1 MTALNFYLQ
10 PEQVLLAMDTLSLQ
24 SDGNPH
30 KFLSKIFPI
39 LHLNGVMC
47 GTGFAPLIEQ
57 WFREINA
64 GILARN
70 MIHLDEFA
78 TEALQNLWASQSG
91 EIGKGTA
98 TIYHF
103 GYCEVDAVF
112 KGYAYRS
119 EHNFQSESLMYGL
132 GIKPSFDVAS
142 LGEDLPSPQAY
153 FVEIVKR
160 QRAEDLAQPIND
172 RIGIGGDVHFA
183 SMTPDGIWMSRCHRF
198 EDYDALYEEMCDYL
212 PANASRDSSPIA

>member
-10 PEQVLLAMDTLSLQ
+10 PDSLLLAMDTLSLR
-24 SDGNPH
+24 SDHNPH

-57 WFREINA
+57 WLREINV
-64 GILARN
+64 GILARD
-70 MIHLDEFA
+70 MIHLDEF
-78 TEALQNLWASQSG
+78 TPQALQGLWMAQSA
-91 EIGKGTA
+91 EIEKGTV

-103 GYCEVDAVF
+103 GYCEAEKVF

-119 EHNFQSESLMYGL
+119 ERDFQSETLLYGL
-132 GIKPSFDVAS
+132 GIKPGVDMTN

-153 FVEIVKR
+153 FAEIIKR
-160 QRAEDLAQPIND
+160 QRANDLAQPIND
-172 RIGIGGDVHFA
+172 RIGIGGDVHFV
-183 SMTPDGIWMSRCHRF
+183 SMTADGIWMSRCHRF
-198 EDYDALYEEMCDYL
+198 EDYDTLYFEMCKEL
-212 PANASRDSSPIA
+212 PANKRDDS